1 MPHPYFDVKS
11 PEFYKKQK
19 AQFELSKSKFK
30 LVNSIRSGQEQELLQ
45 KQIEE
50 VKRKQKALN
59 ELTKLQET
67 LEFQLDDQN
76 PRVYGDKTPVGRPAE
91 AEVEAPVEAEAPVG
105 RPVEAEAKAEEPI
118 RLEDMNLGKLRTNFR
133 DEFGEFLTGKSAWVN
148 KLSVDKIRRETSKL
162 RNLPRGE
169 RGVYIAGLKQAS
181 KTSGNSPQRR
191 PVPISAEEFK
201 KGKSGLKKGVARK
214 QKPKQATKKP
224 LSLMEQIQQSAPFLE
239 RARSQAE
246 EETEGFGLKTKKKTR
261 GKGISKKQKKVLLYG
276 SAVAGNNNSKLLDT
290 IMKI

>member
-1 MPHPYFDVKS
+1 M
-11 PEFYKKQK
+11 
-19 AQFELSKSKFK
+19 
-30 LVNSIRSGQEQELLQ
+30 
-45 KQIEE
+45 
-50 VKRKQKALN
+50 
-59 ELTKLQET
+59 TKLEET
-67 LEFQLDDQN
+67 LVFQLDDQN
-76 PRVYGDKTPVGRPAE
+76 PRVYSDKTPVGRPAE

-105 RPVEAEAKAEEPI
+105 RPVEAEAKAEEPMK
-118 RLEDMNLGKLRTNFR
+118 LDDMNLGKLRTNFR

-191 PVPISAEEFK
+191 PVLISAEEFK
-201 KGKSGLKKGVARK
+201 QGKSGLKKGVARK

-239 RARSQAE
+239 RARSMEE
-246 EETEGFGLKTKKKTR
+246 EETEGFGLKTKKKKTR